1 MIYGKMDKRLIE
13 SMVQEYRECQE
24 NFKMLDKAHD
34 VLFKE
39 WESECEKGLCNEKL
53 EELGKKLDEAYEKL
67 ETARSDRNIKAVA
80 CLDILLEKGII

>member
-1 MIYGKMDKRLIE
+1 MYKSLIE
-13 SMVQEYRECQE
+13 SMVQEYKECQE
-24 NFKMLDKAHD
+24 NFKILDKAHD

-39 WESECEKGLCNEKL
+39 WESEYEKGLCN